1 MSAVWVGAFLAG
13 AGAGA
18 LLRVVLARRVQWA
31 MSGTFPWGTLVINLT
46 GCFLLGLAGGPGVGP
61 GESAAAVALGTGL
74 LGSYTTFAT
83 FSAETMNLVAAGLV
97 DRAFLNVGANLV
109 VGLVAA
115 AVGLGLASVA
125 GL

>member
-1 MSAVWVGAFLAG
+1 MSALWVSAFLAG

-18 LLRVVLARRVQWA
+18 LLRVIASRRVQWA
-31 MSGTFPWGTLVINLT
+31 ISGNFPWGTLVVNLT

-74 LGSYTTFAT
+74 IGSYTTFAT
-83 FSAETMNLVAAGLV
+83 FSAETVNLVAAGLV
-97 DRAFLNVGANLV
+97 DRAALNVAANLV
-109 VGLVAA
+109 VGLAA
-115 AVGLGLASVA
+115 AAAGLGLASVA